1 MLFDQSPYRC
11 RVEWGKRGARE
22 AAARGDIIIVVD
34 VLSFSSAVVSAA
46 AFGAEIYPYPPHLDG
61 QKYAESLGAEYIF
74 GRAEAAKLG
83 KPTVSPVSFNKEHAG
98 KKYVLISLNG
108 AYCTWIGA
116 KAAAVLA
123 GSLLNAS
130 AAAAAANILQKQLG
144 AGITIIPCGE
154 KWADAGEHEDSLR
167 PAVEDYLGAGA
178 ILSYLDGE
186 KSPEAAVCEGAFQ
199 AAQPKLAE
207 YLWECGSGREL
218 RARGF
223 EQDVVHCSRLDAMDT
238 VPVLR
243 GDHFVSLPQT
253 GYIKQNGTGSWNFRP
268 L

>member
-1 MLFDQSPYRC
+1 MLFDQSPYQC

-22 AAARGDIIIVVD
+22 AAARGDIVIIVD

-61 QKYAESLGAEYIF
+61 QKYAESLGADYIF

-83 KPTVSPVSFNKEHAG
+83 KPTLSPVSFSEEHAG
-98 KKYVLISLNG
+98 KKYVLISQNG

-116 KAAAVLA
+116 KATAVLA

-154 KWADAGEHEDSLR
+154 KWADAGEHEDALR

-186 KSPEAAVCEGAFQ
+186 KSPEAAVCEGASQ

-223 EQDVVHCSRLDAMDT
+223 EQDVVHCSRLDRMDA
-238 VPVLR
+238 VPILKENR
-243 GDHFVSLPQT
+243 FVPS
-253 GYIKQNGTGSWNFRP
+253 R
-268 L
+268 

>member
-1 MLFDQSPYRC
+1 MLFDQSPYDC
-11 RVEWGKRGARE
+11 RVEWGRRGTRE
-22 AAARGDIIIVVD
+22 AAARGDIIIIVD
-34 VLSFSSAVVSAA
+34 VLSFSSTVVSAA
-46 AFGAEIYPYPPHLDG
+46 AAGAEIFPFPPDQDG
-61 QKYAESLGAEYIF
+61 RKYAESVGADYIF

-83 KPTVSPVSFNKEHAG
+83 KPTLSPVSFSEEHAG
-98 KKYVLISLNG
+98 KKYVLISQNG
-108 AYCTWIGA
+108 TYCTWIGS
-116 KAAAVLA
+116 KAPAVLA

-130 AAAAAANILQKQLG
+130 AVAAAANTLRRQLD

-154 KWADAGEHEDSLR
+154 KWADAGEREDSLR

-186 KSPEAAVCEGAFQ
+186 KSPEAAVCEGAFR

-223 EQDVVHCSRLDAMDT
+223 EQDAVHCSRLNIMDT
-238 VPVLR
+238 VPILKENR
-243 GDHFVSLPQT
+243 FVPSM
-253 GYIKQNGTGSWNFRP
+253 
-268 L
+268 

>member
-1 MLFDQSPYRC
+1 MLFDQSPYDC
-11 RVEWGKRGARE
+11 RVEWGRRGTRE

-34 VLSFSSAVVSAA
+34 VLSFSSTVVSAA
-46 AFGAEIYPYPPHLDG
+46 AVGAEIFPFPPGQDG
-61 QKYAESLGAEYIF
+61 REYAKSVGADYIF

-83 KPTVSPVSFNKEHAG
+83 KPTLSPVSFSEEHAG
-98 KKYVLISLNG
+98 KKYVLISQNG

-116 KAAAVLA
+116 KATAVLA

-130 AAAAAANILQKQLG
+130 AAAAAANILQQLG

>member
-1 MLFDQSPYRC
+1 MLFDQSPYQC

-61 QKYAESLGAEYIF
+61 RKYAEKLGAEYIF

-83 KPTVSPVSFNKEHAG
+83 KPTLSPVSFNKEHAG

-154 KWADAGEHEDSLR
+154 KWADAGEHEDALR

-178 ILSYLDGE
+178 ILSYLEGE

-223 EQDVVHCSRLDAMDT
+223 EQDVVYCSRLNRMDA
-238 VPVLR
+238 VPILKENR
-243 GDHFVSLPQT
+243 FVPS
-253 GYIKQNGTGSWNFRP
+253 R
-268 L
+268 

>member
-1 MLFDQSPYRC
+1 MLFDQSPYQC

-22 AAARGDIIIVVD
+22 AAARGDIVIIVD
-34 VLSFSSAVVSAA
+34 VLLFSSAVVSAA
-46 AFGAEIYPYPPHLDG
+46 AFGAEIYPYSPHLDG
-61 QKYAESLGAEYIF
+61 QKYAESLGADYIF

-83 KPTVSPVSFNKEHAG
+83 KPTLSPVSFSEEHAG
-98 KKYVLISLNG
+98 KKYVLISQNG

-116 KAAAVLA
+116 KATAVLA

-186 KSPEAAVCEGAFQ
+186 KSPEAAVCEGAFR

-223 EQDVVHCSRLDAMDT
+223 EQDVVHCSRLNMMPT
-238 VPVLR
+238 VPILKENR
-243 GDHFVSLPQT
+243 FVPS
-253 GYIKQNGTGSWNFRP
+253 R
-268 L
+268 